1 MNLSENLRCRAGG
14 WVLSGRVPRLLFE
27 RAESLRQARVLKEVV
42 EHVYHIVPPSLGQ
55 RRQAHRHRRTA
66 LTDCDLSEH
75 FLFVVRNFSMC
86 TAI

>member
-1 MNLSENLRCRAGG
+1 MGGCRAGAY
-14 WVLSGRVPRLLFE
+14 VPRLLFE
-27 RAESLRQARVLKEVV
+27 RAESLRQARVLEEVV